1 MRTMLKSLVALASLT
16 VATTAFAADGATT
29 GPHGETPTPAA
40 SLTLT
45 PQQEDEIKAGK
56 FTAAL
61 VWHEMS
67 EYTNAVN
74 SGAHDEF
81 KRLGIEVVAQTDA
94 GFDAA
99 RQKSDVETVLA
110 KKPSIIVSLPV
121 DPATAAAVY
130 DPARAAGVKLAF
142 VDNSPAGYEQGK
154 DYVTIVSD
162 DLFQMGNKAA
172 VAMADALGKKG
183 KVGYIFH
190 DADFYVTNQRDGAF
204 KKTVEQDYPEMK
216 IVAEAGMADPARAE
230 EIAQGM
236 ITQHPDL
243 DGIYVTWAEPALSVL
258 STLRAAGNSHTR
270 IVTLDLNEPAALDM
284 VKSGNVA
291 ALVAD
296 EAYNIGVTVA
306 RAAAGSLVG
315 QEVQPFLV
323 VDSLAVTKDNVADG
337 WKKSLNQDVPA
348 TKPRRRIMFA
358 QTSDVIYPDIKMKS
372 SAASLKP

>member
-1 MRTMLKSLVALASLT
+1 MRKALGIMT
-16 VATTAFAADGATT
+16 VLAGLFAAHAFAAEGVTT
-29 GPHGETPTPAA
+29 GPNGEKPVPAA

-45 PQQEDEIKAGK
+45 EAQEQQIKDGK

-74 SGAHDEF
+74 AGAHDEF

-99 RQKSDVETVLA
+99 RQKADVETVMA
-110 KKPSIIVSLPV
+110 KKPSIILSLPV
-121 DPATAAAVY
+121 DPATAASVY
-130 DPARAAGVKLAF
+130 DPARQAGVKLGF
-142 VDNSPAGYEQGK
+142 VDNCPAGYKQGA

-162 DLFQMGNKAA
+162 DLFQMGNKAGI
-172 VAMADALGKKG
+172 AMAEALGKKG

-204 KKTVEQDYPEMK
+204 KKTIEQDYPDMK
-216 IVAEAGMADPARAE
+216 IAAEAGMADPARSE
-230 EIAQGM
+230 DIAQAM

-258 STLRAAGNSHTR
+258 SALRAAGNTHTK

-284 VKSGNVA
+284 VKGGNIA

-296 EAYNIGVTVA
+296 EAYSIGVTLA
-306 RAAAGSLVG
+306 RASAGSLVG
-315 QEVQPFLV
+315 LKAEPFYA
-323 VDSLAVTKDNVADG
+323 VDSIAVTKDTVKDG
-337 WKKSLNQDVPA
+337 WKKSLNKDVPA
-348 TKPRRRIMFA
+348 TIA
-358 QTSDVIYPDIKMKS
+358 DAMK
-372 SAASLKP
+372 

>member
-1 MRTMLKSLVALASLT
+1 MSIAWRIPFVALTALLST
-16 VATTAFAADGATT
+16 QAFAAEGATT
-29 GPHGETPTPAA
+29 GPHGEKPTPAA

-45 PQQEDEIKAGK
+45 AQEEQKIRDGK

-74 SGAHDEF
+74 RGAQDEF
-81 KRLGIEVVAQTDA
+81 KRLGVGVIAQTDA

-99 RQKSDVETVLA
+99 RQKADVETVLA
-110 KKPSIIVSLPV
+110 KKPSIILSLPV
-121 DPATAAAVY
+121 DPATAGPIY
-130 DPARAAGVKLAF
+130 EPALKAGVKLAF
-142 VDNSPAGYEQGK
+142 VDNSPQGYVQGR

-162 DLFQMGNKAA
+162 DLFQMGNKAGI
-172 VAMADALGKKG
+172 AMANALGKKG

-204 KKTVEQDYPEMK
+204 KTTIEHDYPDMK
-216 IVAEAGMADPARAE
+216 ITAQQGMADPARAE
-230 EIAQGM
+230 EIAQAM
-236 ITQHPDL
+236 VTQNPDL

-258 STLRAAGNSHTR
+258 SALRAAGNTHTK

-284 VKSGNVA
+284 VEGGAVA

-296 EAYNIGVTVA
+296 EAYSIGTTVA

-315 QEVQPFLV
+315 HQAAPFLV
-323 VDSLAVTKDNVADG
+323 VDSLAVTKDTVKEG
-337 WKKSLNQDVPA
+337 WRKSLNTDVPA
-348 TKPRRRIMFA
+348 TIA
-358 QTSDVIYPDIKMKS
+358 D
-372 SAASLKP
+372 ALK

>member
-1 MRTMLKSLVALASLT
+1 MRMTLRALALSAAMLS
-16 VATTAFAADGATT
+16 ATAALAADGTT
-29 GPHGETPTPAA
+29 KGPNGEQPTPAK
-40 SLTLT
+40 SVVLT
-45 PQQEDEIKAGK
+45 PDQEQKIKDGK

-81 KRLGIEVVAQTDA
+81 KRLGIEVIAQTDA

-99 RQKSDVETVLA
+99 RQKADVETVMA

-121 DPATAAAVY
+121 DPATAAVVY
-130 DPARAAGVKLAF
+130 DPARSAGVKLAF
-142 VDNSPAGYEQGK
+142 VDNSPAGYVHGK

-183 KVGYIFH
+183 KLGYIFH
-190 DADFYVTNQRDGAF
+190 DADFYVTNQRDSAF
-204 KKTVEQDYPEMK
+204 KATIEQHYPEMK
-216 IVAEAGMADPARAE
+216 IVAEAGMADPARSE
-230 EIAQGM
+230 EIAQAM
-236 ITQHPDL
+236 VTQHPDL

-258 STLRAAGNSHTR
+258 SALRNAGNSHTR

-284 VKSGNVA
+284 VKGGNIA

-296 EAYNIGVTVA
+296 EAYNIGVTAA
-306 RAAAGSLVG
+306 RSAAGALVG
-315 QEVQPFLV
+315 VDQKPFLV
-323 VDSLAVTKDNVADG
+323 VDSLAVTKATVAEG
-337 WKKSLNQDVPA
+337 WKTSLNKDVPA
-348 TKPRRRIMFA
+348 SVA
-358 QTSDVIYPDIKMKS
+358 E
-372 SAASLKP
+372 AAK

>member
-1 MRTMLKSLVALASLT
+1 MSMKFNSIVLFLGLAA
-16 VATTAFAADGATT
+16 ATQAFAAEGVTT
-29 GPHGETPTPAA
+29 GPHGEKPTLAA
-40 SLTLT
+40 SMVLS
-45 PQQEDEIKAGK
+45 QDQEQKIRDGK

-74 SGAHDEF
+74 RGAQDEF

-94 GFDAA
+94 GFDGA
-99 RQKSDVETVLA
+99 RQKADVETVLA

-121 DPATAAAVY
+121 DPASAASVY

-142 VDNSPAGYEQGK
+142 VDNSPAGYEHGK

-162 DLFQMGNKAA
+162 DLFQMGNKAGI
-172 VAMADALGKKG
+172 AMAEALGRKG

-204 KKTVEQDYPEMK
+204 KATIEKDYPDMK

-230 EIAQGM
+230 EIAQAM
-236 ITQHPDL
+236 VTQNPDL

-258 STLRAAGNSHTR
+258 STLRNAGNTHTR

-284 VKSGNVA
+284 VKGGNIA

-296 EAYNIGVTVA
+296 EAYDIGVTVA

-315 QEVQPFLV
+315 KAAEPFLV
-323 VDSLAVTKDNVADG
+323 VDSLAVTKETVAEG
-337 WKKSLNQDVPA
+337 WNKSLRKDMPASIAEA
-348 TKPRRRIMFA
+348 TK
-358 QTSDVIYPDIKMKS
+358 
-372 SAASLKP
+372 

>member
-1 MRTMLKSLVALASLT
+1 MSMKFNSLALFLGLA
-16 VATTAFAADGATT
+16 ATTAAFAAEGVTT
-29 GPHGETPTPAA
+29 GPHGEKPTPAA
-40 SLTLT
+40 SVTLS
-45 PQQEDEIKAGK
+45 QDQEQKIKDGK

-74 SGAHDEF
+74 RGAQDEF
-81 KRLGIEVVAQTDA
+81 QRLGIEVVAQTDA
-94 GFDAA
+94 GFDGA
-99 RQKSDVETVLA
+99 RQKADVETVLA

-121 DPATAAAVY
+121 DPASAANVY

-142 VDNSPAGYEQGK
+142 VDNSPAGYEHGK

-162 DLFQMGNKAA
+162 DLFQMGNKAGI
-172 VAMADALGKKG
+172 AMAEALGKKG

-204 KKTVEQDYPEMK
+204 KATIEKDYPDMK

-230 EIAQGM
+230 EIAQAM
-236 ITQHPDL
+236 VTQNPDL

-258 STLRAAGNSHTR
+258 STLRSAGNTHTR

-284 VKSGNVA
+284 VKGGNIA

-296 EAYNIGVTVA
+296 EAYDIGVTVA

-315 QEVQPFLV
+315 KEAEPFLV
-323 VDSLAVTKDNVADG
+323 VDSLAVTKETVAEG
-337 WKKSLNQDVPA
+337 WKKSLHKDMPASIAEA
-348 TKPRRRIMFA
+348 TK
-358 QTSDVIYPDIKMKS
+358 
-372 SAASLKP
+372 

>member
-1 MRTMLKSLVALASLT
+1 MKIKSLALFAGL
-16 VATTAFAADGATT
+16 VATTSVFAAEGVTT
-29 GPHGETPTPAA
+29 GPHGEKPTPAA
-40 SLTLT
+40 SMVLS
-45 PQQEDEIKAGK
+45 QDQEQKIRDGK

-74 SGAHDEF
+74 RGAQDEF

-94 GFDAA
+94 GFDGA
-99 RQKSDVETVLA
+99 RQKADVETVLA

-121 DPATAAAVY
+121 DPASAASVY
-130 DPARAAGVKLAF
+130 DPARSAGVKLAF
-142 VDNSPAGYEQGK
+142 VDNSPAGYVHGK

-162 DLFQMGNKAA
+162 DLFQMGNKAGI
-172 VAMADALGKKG
+172 AMAAALGKKG

-204 KKTVEQDYPEMK
+204 KATIEKDYPDMK

-230 EIAQGM
+230 EIAQAM
-236 ITQHPDL
+236 VTQNPDL

-258 STLRAAGNSHTR
+258 STLRNAGNTHTR

-284 VKSGNVA
+284 VKGGNIA

-296 EAYNIGVTVA
+296 EAYDIGVTVA

-315 QEVQPFLV
+315 KVAEPFLV
-323 VDSLAVTKDNVADG
+323 VDSLAVTKETVAEG
-337 WKKSLNQDVPA
+337 WKKSLHKDMPASIAEA
-348 TKPRRRIMFA
+348 TK
-358 QTSDVIYPDIKMKS
+358 
-372 SAASLKP
+372 

>member
-1 MRTMLKSLVALASLT
+1 MRRFLTIPALLA
-16 VATTAFAADGATT
+16 ATFISGHAFAAEGATS
-29 GPHGETPTPAA
+29 GPHGEKPTPAA
-40 SLTLT
+40 SMVLT
-45 PQQEDEIKAGK
+45 PDEEQKIKDGR

-74 SGAHDEF
+74 SGAEDEF

-110 KKPSIIVSLPV
+110 KKPSIILSLPV
-121 DPATAAAVY
+121 DPATAASVY
-130 DPARAAGVKLAF
+130 DPALKAGVKLAF
-142 VDNSPAGYEQGK
+142 VDNSPQGYVQGR

-162 DLFQMGNKAA
+162 DLYQMGHKAG
-172 VAMADALGKKG
+172 VAMAEALGKKG

-204 KKTVEQDYPEMK
+204 KSTIEQDYPDMK
-216 IVAEAGMADPARAE
+216 ITAEAGMADPARAE
-230 EIAQGM
+230 EIAQAM
-236 ITQHPDL
+236 VTQNPDL

-258 STLRAAGNSHTR
+258 SALRAAGNSHTK

-284 VKSGNVA
+284 VKGGNVS

-315 QEVQPFLV
+315 KDAAPFLV
-323 VDSLAVTKDNVADG
+323 VDSIAVTKDKVKEG
-337 WKKSLNQDVPA
+337 WKKSLNKDVPA
-348 TKPRRRIMFA
+348 SIA
-358 QTSDVIYPDIKMKS
+358 EAMK
-372 SAASLKP
+372 

>member
-1 MRTMLKSLVALASLT
+1 MHRAVKHFALLAT
-16 VATTAFAADGATT
+16 VFAATSGFAADGKTT
-29 GPHGETPTPAA
+29 GPHGETPTPAG

-45 PQQEDEIKAGK
+45 AEQEQQIKDGK

-74 SGAHDEF
+74 SGAQDEF
-81 KRLGIEVVAQTDA
+81 KRLGVEVVAQTDA

-99 RQKSDVETVLA
+99 RQKADVETVLA
-110 KKPSIIVSLPV
+110 KKPSIILSLPV
-121 DPATAAAVY
+121 DPASAAVVY
-130 DPARAAGVKLAF
+130 DPARTAGVKLAF
-142 VDNSPAGYEQGK
+142 VDNSPAGYEHGK

-172 VAMADALGKKG
+172 VAMADALGGKG
-183 KVGYIFH
+183 KLGYIYH

-204 KKTVEQDYPEMK
+204 KSTIEQDYPDMK
-216 IVAEAGMADPARAE
+216 IVAEAGMADPARSE

-236 ITQHPDL
+236 ITQNPDL

-258 STLRAAGNSHTR
+258 STLRGAGNSHTK

-284 VKSGNVA
+284 VKGGNIA

-296 EAYNIGVTVA
+296 EAYNIGVTAA

-315 QEVQPFLV
+315 KKAEPFLV
-323 VDSLAVTKDNVADG
+323 VDSLAVTKATVADG
-337 WKKSLNQDVPA
+337 WKKSLNKDVPA
-348 TKPRRRIMFA
+348 SIA
-358 QTSDVIYPDIKMKS
+358 DAMK
-372 SAASLKP
+372 

>member
-1 MRTMLKSLVALASLT
+1 MSMKFNSIVLFLGLAA
-16 VATTAFAADGATT
+16 ATQAFAAEGVTT
-29 GPHGETPTPAA
+29 GPHGEKPTPAA
-40 SLTLT
+40 SMVLS
-45 PQQEDEIKAGK
+45 QDQEQKIRDGK

-74 SGAHDEF
+74 RGAQDEF

-94 GFDAA
+94 GFDGA
-99 RQKSDVETVLA
+99 RQKADVETVLA

-121 DPATAAAVY
+121 DPASAASVY

-142 VDNSPAGYEQGK
+142 VDNSPAGYEHGK

-162 DLFQMGNKAA
+162 DLFQMGNKAGI
-172 VAMADALGKKG
+172 AMAEALGRKG

-204 KKTVEQDYPEMK
+204 KATIEKDYPDMK

-230 EIAQGM
+230 EIAQAM
-236 ITQHPDL
+236 VTQNPDL

-258 STLRAAGNSHTR
+258 STLRNAGNTHTR

-284 VKSGNVA
+284 VKGGNIA

-296 EAYNIGVTVA
+296 EAYDIGVTVA

-315 QEVQPFLV
+315 KAAEPFLV
-323 VDSLAVTKDNVADG
+323 VDSLAVTKETVAEG
-337 WKKSLNQDVPA
+337 WNKSLRKDMPASIAEA
-348 TKPRRRIMFA
+348 TK
-358 QTSDVIYPDIKMKS
+358 
-372 SAASLKP
+372 

>member
-1 MRTMLKSLVALASLT
+1 MRKLLNFLALT
-16 VATTAFAADGATT
+16 VPFLIAANAFAAEGATT
-29 GPHGETPTPAA
+29 GPNGEKPAA
-40 SLTLT
+40 ASTVVLTSAEE
-45 PQQEDEIKAGK
+45 QQIKDGK

-61 VWHEMS
+61 VWHELS

-74 SGAHDEF
+74 RGAQDEF

-110 KKPSIIVSLPV
+110 KKPSIILSLPV
-121 DPATAAAVY
+121 DPATAASVY
-130 DPARAAGVKLAF
+130 DPARQAGVKLGF
-142 VDNSPAGYEQGK
+142 VDNCPAGYVHGK

-204 KKTVEQDYPEMK
+204 KKTIEQDYPQMS
-216 IVAEAGMADPARAE
+216 IAAEAGMADPARSE
-230 EIAQGM
+230 EIAQAM
-236 ITQHPDL
+236 VTQHPDL

-258 STLRAAGNSHTR
+258 AAWRAAGNTHTR

-284 VKSGNVA
+284 VKGGNVA

-296 EAYNIGVTVA
+296 EAYDIGVTLA
-306 RAAAGSLVG
+306 RATAASLIG
-315 QEVQPFLV
+315 KESEPFLV
-323 VDSLAVTKDNVADG
+323 VDSIAVTKDTVKEG
-337 WKKSLNQDVPA
+337 WKKSLNADVPA
-348 TKPRRRIMFA
+348 TIA
-358 QTSDVIYPDIKMKS
+358 EAMK
-372 SAASLKP
+372 

>member
-1 MRTMLKSLVALASLT
+1 MSMKFNSLALLFAGLMAATAALAAEG
-16 VATTAFAADGATT
+16 VTT
-29 GPHGETPTPAA
+29 GPHGEKPTPAA
-40 SLTLT
+40 SMVLS
-45 PQQEDEIKAGK
+45 QEQEQKIKDGK

-74 SGAHDEF
+74 RGAQDEF

-94 GFDAA
+94 GFDGA
-99 RQKSDVETVLA
+99 RQKADVETVLA

-121 DPATAAAVY
+121 DPASAASVY

-142 VDNSPAGYEQGK
+142 VDNSPAGYQHGK

-162 DLFQMGNKAA
+162 DLFQMGNKAGI
-172 VAMADALGKKG
+172 AMAEALGKKG

-204 KKTVEQDYPEMK
+204 KTTIEKDYPDMK
-216 IVAEAGMADPARAE
+216 IVAQAGMADPARAE
-230 EIAQGM
+230 EIAQAM
-236 ITQHPDL
+236 VTQNPDL

-258 STLRAAGNSHTR
+258 STLRNAGNSHTR

-284 VKSGNVA
+284 VKGGNIA

-296 EAYNIGVTVA
+296 EAYDIGVTVA

-315 QEVQPFLV
+315 KEAEPFLV
-323 VDSLAVTKDNVADG
+323 VDSLAVTKDTVAEG
-337 WKKSLNQDVPA
+337 WKTSLHKDMPASIAEA
-348 TKPRRRIMFA
+348 TK
-358 QTSDVIYPDIKMKS
+358 
-372 SAASLKP
+372 

>member
-1 MRTMLKSLVALASLT
+1 MKFKSLALLTGLVA
-16 VATTAFAADGATT
+16 ATSAFAAEGVTT
-29 GPHGETPTPAA
+29 GPHGEKPTPAA
-40 SLTLT
+40 SMVLN
-45 PQQEDEIKAGK
+45 QEQEQKIRDGK

-74 SGAHDEF
+74 RGAQDEF

-94 GFDAA
+94 GFDGA
-99 RQKSDVETVLA
+99 RQKADVETVLA

-121 DPATAAAVY
+121 DPASAASVY

-142 VDNSPAGYEQGK
+142 VDNSPAGYEHGK

-162 DLFQMGNKAA
+162 DLFQMGNKAGT
-172 VAMADALGKKG
+172 AMAEALGKKG

-204 KKTVEQDYPEMK
+204 KSTIVKDYPDMK

-230 EIAQGM
+230 EIAQAM
-236 ITQHPDL
+236 VTQNPDL

-258 STLRAAGNSHTR
+258 STLRNAGNTHTR

-284 VKSGNVA
+284 VKGGNIA

-296 EAYNIGVTVA
+296 EAYDIGVTVA
-306 RAAAGSLVG
+306 RATAGSLVG
-315 QEVQPFLV
+315 KGAEPFLV
-323 VDSLAVTKDNVADG
+323 VDSLAVTKETVAEG
-337 WKKSLNQDVPA
+337 WKKSLHKDMPESIAEA
-348 TKPRRRIMFA
+348 TK
-358 QTSDVIYPDIKMKS
+358 
-372 SAASLKP
+372 